1 MCNLRIAAAAK
12 DHQEIPLQGHLD
24 WSRVC
29 GWMMFALD
37 LVIDVLTVFHS
48 SMLVKDLF
56 QLGAKSFN
64 HSAQPLDTLINRP

>member
-12 DHQEIPLQGHLD
+12 DHQEIPLQGHSD
-24 WSRVC
+24 WRRVC

-37 LVIDVLTVFHS
+37 LVIDVLAVFHGV
-48 SMLVKDLF
+48 LIKLLF

-64 HSAQPLDTLINRP
+64 HSAQPLDTLIHTP